1 MSETDFFYEGSMD
14 RLRFERDAGGKVTG
28 LECQGF
34 GSSPERSARTAEAP
48 VERKEV
54 RLTPEQLDRC
64 VGRYELFPGFV
75 LEVTREGDRLF
86 SQATG
91 QPKVE
96 IFAESE
102 TEFFLKVVDAQ
113 LTFQLD
119 GTGPAKGLVL
129 HQGGHDHVGKRL
141 E

>member
-1 MSETDFFYEGSMD
+1 
-14 RLRFERDAGGKVTG
+14 LAER
-28 LECQGF
+28 C
-34 GSSPERSARTAEAP
+34 ARTAEAP

-54 RLTPEQLDRC
+54 RLTPDQLERC
-64 VGRYELFPGFV
+64 VGRYEVLPGFV

-91 QPKVE
+91 QEKAE
-96 IFAESE
+96 IFAQSE

-113 LTFQLD
+113 LTFQIE
-119 GTGPAKGLVL
+119 GRGPAKALVL
-129 HQGGHDHVGKRL
+129 HQGSRDLRAKRL

>member
-1 MSETDFFYEGSMD
+1 V
-14 RLRFERDAGGKVTG
+14 R
-28 LECQGF
+28 QGF
-34 GSSPERSARTAEAP
+34 GGLAERCARTAEAS

-54 RLTPEQLDRC
+54 RLSPELERC
-64 VGRYELFPGFV
+64 VGRYELMPGFV

-91 QPKVE
+91 QPKAE

-113 LTFQLD
+113 LTFQIE
-119 GTGPAKGLVL
+119 GPGPAKGLVL
-129 HQGGHDHVGKRL
+129 HQGGRDLRAKRL